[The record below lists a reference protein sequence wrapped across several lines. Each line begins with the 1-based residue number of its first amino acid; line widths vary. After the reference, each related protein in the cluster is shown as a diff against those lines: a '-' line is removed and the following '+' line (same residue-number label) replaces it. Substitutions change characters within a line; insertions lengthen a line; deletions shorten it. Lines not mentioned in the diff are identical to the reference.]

1 MNVFTAVGRIGR
13 DAETRQAGSSEV
25 TSWPVAVDVGFGDKK
40 TTLWLDCAMWGER
53 GAKIA
58 GYIKKGDN
66 IGVSGELSLREYQK
80 DGQTKTVATLR
91 ISDVKLL
98 ASKQDAPQRPQP
110 AQRPAARPAGAG
122 AAVPN
127 MVDDDIPFG
136 PRNGK
141 EAL

>member
-1 MNVFTAVGRIGR
+1 MNVCSFVGKVGR
-13 DAETRQAGSSEV
+13 DAATRQAGSSEV

-40 TTLWLDCAMWGER
+40 TTLWLDCAWWGDR
-53 GAKIA
+53 GTKVA

-91 ISDVKLL
+91 INDVKLL
-98 ASKQDAPQRPQP
+98 ASKQDAPQE
-110 AQRPAARPAGAG
+110 RPAPRQASRAGAG

-127 MVDDDIPFG
+127 MIDDDIPFA